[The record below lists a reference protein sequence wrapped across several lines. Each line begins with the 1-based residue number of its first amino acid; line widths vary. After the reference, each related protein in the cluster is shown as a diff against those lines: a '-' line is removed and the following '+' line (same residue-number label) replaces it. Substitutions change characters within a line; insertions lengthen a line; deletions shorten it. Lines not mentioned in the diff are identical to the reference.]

1 MDLLEVLAAKDRAIR
16 DLRSELSRQLPL
28 NDRPVSDPQG
38 FLSQRPNDLY
48 PRRGV
53 VVDFLPFYN
62 WYIVNPD
69 DGGIPI
75 VCTWAQGNA
84 THPVAARRL
93 GTLGP
98 AENVYFIYG
107 RSAALGVI
115 IAVEPKATFG
125 KDIYLHE
132 YISQAS
138 ATTPAGEALQYLH
151 RTAGNEIGDRS
162 SGAAFDETG
171 VGEAG
176 WMTGTGTGVFV
187 DPFMTFLRADENCGI
202 WAFLYDRM
210 LRIAGQQLQ
219 IWTPTWSKET
229 QADNID
235 LSGIEGQSNYL
246 WESLGRFASGAA
258 GKKVEAQEA
267 QVDKPYK
274 GIVEPKEDKQI
285 PFRRITTYTGRLG
298 GGGERRIVCLP
309 PDSEDEFFTVG
320 GKQKLIG
327 VYESHLA
334 PTGDYTAA
342 SARGI
347 TFAHVPP
354 FAVPVPEMRAEDIRG
369 DKGGKSKDDKIADGL
384 AGTVPVGSAAG
395 NIVLDNLAY
404 LRNWS
409 AGHPFKYLGKD
420 WHTPAGEEFPA
431 VELYELN
438 APPEPVEHKV
448 DARYDAKYYNTLSLF
463 SILPDGRIVIGGP
476 GGEEIILGGGE
487 IRLRARNIVIES
499 AKDCVVLAGRDLA
512 LRSNRSIDLA
522 AATGDVRVKGDKYVE
537 VLAGNSGTGALILE
551 SRSTGTTFDLTKTGT
566 DVIASGIVLRSKGI
580 VSTISNAAYFR
591 TTGGQITIDAGDGKA
606 AIETR
611 AARMDHHISGDVQW
625 LFGDSQ
631 TTRMSGSL
639 LTVAGGAEV
648 NGDVIIAGGLLT
660 DRSIQVASGHIATS
674 QAKSFLGKVAS
685 LEGVGLT
692 QAQEIVQRPP
702 EDVATFTAS
711 AKQRKLLTTNQ
722 IYAENKIGNANTVAS
737 SWFSFRSTEQCG
749 TDDFKLQES
758 RWAAHVRLSGATTS
772 VWTEPA
778 VTTAGD
784 ATYPFPGKT
793 AWLTAGYLTFDP
805 TLFDPQ
811 TGRAPDADEDV
822 YGEAE
827 YKAQQEKPVDGNYP
841 IDV

>member
-1 MDLLEVLAAKDRAIR
+1 MKLTNRLAALDRAIR

-28 NDRPVSDPQG
+28 GDRPVGDSQG
-38 FLSQRPNDLY
+38 SLSQRSNGLA

-69 DGGIPI
+69 DGGMPI
-75 VCTWAQGNA
+75 VCAWAQSNA

-98 AENVYFIYG
+98 ADTVYFIHG
-107 RSAALGVI
+107 RSAGLGVI
-115 IAVEPKATFG
+115 IAVEPRATFG
-125 KDIYLHE
+125 KDPYLHD

-138 ATTPAGEALQYLH
+138 VTTPAGEPLQYLH

-171 VGEAG
+171 VGEVG
-176 WMTGTGTGVFV
+176 WMAGTGTGIFL
-187 DPFMTFLRADENCGI
+187 DPFMAFLRADENCGI
-202 WAFLYDRM
+202 WAFLHDRM

-219 IWTPTWSKET
+219 IWTPAWAKEI

-235 LSGIEGQSNYL
+235 LSGVEGQSNYL
-246 WESLGRFASGAA
+246 WESLGRFMKGAA
-258 GKKVEAQEA
+258 GKRVEAQEA

-309 PDSEDEFFTVG
+309 PEAEDEFFTIG

-334 PTGDYTAA
+334 PTGDYTVA

-369 DKGGKSKDDKIADGL
+369 DKGGKSGDDKIADGL
-384 AGTVPVGSAAG
+384 GGTVPSGSAAG

-404 LRNWS
+404 IRTWA

-420 WHTPAGEEFPA
+420 WHTPEGTEFPG
-431 VELYELN
+431 VELYDLI

-448 DARYDAKYYNTLSLF
+448 DDRYSAKYYNTLSLL
-463 SILPDGRIVIGGP
+463 SVLPDGRIVIGGP

-487 IRLRARNIVIES
+487 IRLRARNVVIES

-522 AATGDVRVKGDKYVE
+522 AATGDVRIKGDKYVE

-551 SRSTGTTFDLTKTGT
+551 SRSTGTTFDLAKTGT
-566 DVIASGIVLRSKGI
+566 DIVASGVVIRSKGI

-591 TTGGQITIDAGDGKA
+591 TTGGQITIDAGDGRA

-611 AARMDHHISGDVQW
+611 ASRMDHHVSGDVQW

-631 TTRMSGSL
+631 TTRMSESL
-639 LTVAGGAEV
+639 LTIAGGVEV
-648 NGDVIIAGGLLT
+648 NGDAVIAGGLAV
-660 DRSIQVASGHIATS
+660 DRSILVASGHIATS

-692 QAQEIVQRPP
+692 QAQELVQRPP
-702 EDVATFTAS
+702 DDVATFTA
-711 AKQRKLLTTNQ
+711 ATKQRKLATTGQ
-722 IYAENKIGNANTVAS
+722 IYAENKIGNAVTVNS

-749 TDDFKLQES
+749 TEDFKLQES
-758 RWAAHVRLSGATTS
+758 RWAAHVRLSGITTS

-778 VTTAGD
+778 VATAGD
-784 ATYPFPGKT
+784 DTYPFPGKS
-793 AWLTAGYLTFDP
+793 AWVTAGYLTFDP
-805 TLFDPQ
+805 TLFDPS
-811 TGRAPDADEDV
+811 TGRAPDANEDV
-822 YGEAE
+822 YGEAQ
-827 YKAQQEKPVDGNYP
+827 YKASQEKPVDGNYP
-841 IDV
+841 IDT